1 MHWYFVTGCIAC
13 LFWLIVG
20 TIGLIYLKENNLEIW
35 GWLLVFAMLAIWF
48 WPLHTI
54 CSIPLLIEIVKDI
67 IDDYKFKKR
76 YE

>member
-13 LFWLIVG
+13 IFWLIIG
-20 TIGLIYLKENNLEIW
+20 TIGLIYLKEDNLEMW
-35 GWLLVFAMLAIWF
+35 GCLLVFAMLAIWF

-54 CSIPLLIEIVKDI
+54 CSIPLLIEITKDI